1 MLPNGA
7 IQRMVDARMNQSS
20 MMGTRQGMGFDN
32 DTVLT
37 PIITG
42 SVNENEKYT
51 ADAGLFDRSFDTD
64 KN

>member
-1 MLPNGA
+1 
-7 IQRMVDARMNQSS
+7 
-20 MMGTRQGMGFDN
+20 MGTRQGMGFDN

>member
-1 MLPNGA
+1 
-7 IQRMVDARMNQSS
+7 MNKLS
-20 MMGTRQGMGFDN
+20 MMGTRQAGGFDN

-37 PIITG
+37 PILTP
-42 SVNENEKYT
+42 SVNENEKCT